1 MALLI
6 TDGEIYH
13 DFPCFNSFVG
23 RKEEKKCFKKLP
35 VRMVILHL
43 LRKWQYL
50 VYALPVS
57 VAFSIVIRQPF
68 EDNGAKAQLG
78 WVLGG
83 QYPNHG

>member
-1 MALLI
+1 MVKSAMISPVSIALL
-6 TDGEIYH
+6 
-13 DFPCFNSFVG
+13 VG
-23 RKEEKKCFKKLP
+23 RKGVLEKKCFKRLP